1 MLDTNTRTSAYRR
14 GLMLIEQAL
23 SVSPGDMVLG
33 LYIYSAS
40 VALKRSKALRPEYRK
55 IKGRLI
61 GTPAIVAS
69 MPGISQTELARL
81 LGCERVTAG
90 LQVADCEKRGWIKR
104 VPAQADRRR
113 YELHITPNGERMLAE
128 VRKIIA
134 QHEAGFLA
142 PLSQEDRRSLRRILA
157 QLIS

>member
-1 MLDTNTRTSAYRR
+1 MDTNTKTSAYRQ
-14 GLMLIEQAL
+14 GLTIIEQAL
-23 SVSPGDMVLG
+23 STSPDDMVLG

-40 VALKRSKALRPEYRK
+40 VALKRSKTLRPEYRR

-81 LGCERVTAG
+81 LGCERATAG
-90 LQVADCEKRGWIKR
+90 LQVADCERRGWIKR
-104 VPAQADRRR
+104 LPSPQDKRR

-128 VRKIIA
+128 VRKVIA
-134 QHEAGFLA
+134 QHEAGFLT
-142 PLSQEDRRSLRRILA
+142 PLSQEDRRTLRRILA